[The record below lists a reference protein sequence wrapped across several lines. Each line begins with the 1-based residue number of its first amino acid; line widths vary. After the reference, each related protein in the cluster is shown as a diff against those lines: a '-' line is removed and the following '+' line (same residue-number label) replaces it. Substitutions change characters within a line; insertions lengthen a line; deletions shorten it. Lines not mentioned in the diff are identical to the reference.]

1 MAEFDEKLIGCV
13 KEYPCLY
20 NTKLS
25 DFKVSIKK
33 ENAWSAVAKSMNYS
47 GKQYISSNA
56 CACVRV
62 RVCVCVCVCKRLCVI
77 MYVAVSIVE
86 LVQKRW
92 KNLRERYMVN
102 ACNSDLLVIRTV
114 DNSRIN
120 RKLGPN
126 YRVYQLSSTVHNFLP
141 F

>member
-25 DFKVSIKK
+25 DFIKK
-33 ENAWSAVAKSMNYS
+33 ENAWSAVAKSMNCS

-56 CACVRV
+56 C
-62 RVCVCVCVCKRLCVI
+62 VCVCVCVCVKGCVI
-77 MYVAVSIVE
+77 MYVTVSIVE

-92 KNLRERYMVN
+92 KNLRERYTKEHKKKKKQTGDS
-102 ACNSDLLVIRTV
+102 ADEEKEWEFY
-114 DNSRIN
+114 
-120 RKLGPN
+120 KLM
-126 YRVYQLSSTVHNFLP
+126 NFLRD
-141 F
+141 FIRHRK